1 VVIYR
6 LTFIDAQDFSMI
18 EAIEDLIL
26 ETDKM
31 ISYLTSSKDSYSP
44 AVLDLLPDVKTG
56 LEYIRDNLA
65 NKPPNIRRARQGVSG
80 LGRVAMEYTEFYE
93 SDLGKRVLELNNKL
107 RKKLD
112 QLYENLV
119 DKEGYSKLREFE

>member
-1 VVIYR
+1 
-6 LTFIDAQDFSMI
+6 MI
-18 EAIEDLIL
+18 EAIEVLIL
-26 ETDKM
+26 EIDKM

-44 AVLDLLPDVKTG
+44 AVRELLPNVKSG

-65 NKPPNIRRARQGVSG
+65 NKPSNIRRARQGVSG

-107 RKKLD
+107 RKELD
-112 QLYENLV
+112 RLSENFA

>member
-1 VVIYR
+1 
-6 LTFIDAQDFSMI
+6 MI